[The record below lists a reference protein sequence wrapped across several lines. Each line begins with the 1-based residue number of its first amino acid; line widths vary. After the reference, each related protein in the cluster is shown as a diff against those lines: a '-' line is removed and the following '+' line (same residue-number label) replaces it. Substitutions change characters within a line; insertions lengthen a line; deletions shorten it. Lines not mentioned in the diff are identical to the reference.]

1 MIRTQVAIVG
11 AGASGLMAARE
22 LIRQG
27 HEVLVLEAR
36 DRIGGRIFTLHPPGL
51 PLPIELGA
59 EFVHGEAPVT
69 TQLLEE
75 AGLLALEVQGRV
87 WRFRSRMEKDAD
99 PWHPLDRVLGK
110 IDSQAADESLSQF
123 LSRHPGGR
131 SLARAR
137 TDALRRS
144 RADQRPVDRAGTR
157 GAGFFGRTPPGPRS
171 TGLPCADRVSGA

>member
-69 TQLLEE
+69 TQLLEDVVRR
-75 AGLLALEVQGRV
+75 GEVDVEQLR
-87 WRFRSRMEKDAD
+87 
-99 PWHPLDRVLGK
+99 H
-110 IDSQAADESLSQF
+110 AARQP
-123 LSRHPGGR
+123 H
-131 SLARAR
+131 AHN
-137 TDALRRS
+137 
-144 RADQRPVDRAGTR
+144 
-157 GAGFFGRTPPGPRS
+157 
-171 TGLPCADRVSGA
+171 DRVSVRQV